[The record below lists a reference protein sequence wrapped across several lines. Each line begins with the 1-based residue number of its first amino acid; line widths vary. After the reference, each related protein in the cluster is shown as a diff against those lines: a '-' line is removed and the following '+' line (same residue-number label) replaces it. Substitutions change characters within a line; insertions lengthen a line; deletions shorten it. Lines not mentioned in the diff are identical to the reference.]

1 MELLLVQICLM
12 CACTSIWRFQADCPP
27 LPMADQEFLEVVEE
41 MIAVEERV
49 RLEEEDEFNRQF
61 FNESVRY
68 RSTTL
73 QYNIC

>member
-1 MELLLVQICLM
+1 
-12 CACTSIWRFQADCPP
+12 
-27 LPMADQEFLEVVEE
+27 MADQEFLEVVEE

-68 RSTTL
+68 RSTL
-73 QYNIC
+73 QYNIY